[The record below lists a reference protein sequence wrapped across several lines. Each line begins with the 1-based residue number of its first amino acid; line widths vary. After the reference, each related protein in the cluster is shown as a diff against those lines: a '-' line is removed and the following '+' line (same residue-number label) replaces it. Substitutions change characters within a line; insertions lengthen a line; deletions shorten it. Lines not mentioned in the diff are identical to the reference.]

1 MVRSTHA
8 RSSDAAPPPRPRR
21 LAVLALALAHVAGW
35 LPLSCAH
42 QPGPGNGNGASGDT
56 PPRAWG
62 KLIGMLLGGLAAA
75 TFMALA
81 VRAVLHWALVA
92 RDARTAVRRP
102 LRRSTSGPP
111 PLPCVPEEA
120 EPLEACL
127 LVHVHELPP
136 TSPPQRAPSRRE
148 GMMTYLVSAADEPPA
163 LLPR

>member
-1 MVRSTHA
+1 M
-8 RSSDAAPPPRPRR
+8 
-21 LAVLALALAHVAGW
+21 LALALAHVAGW

-42 QPGPGNGNGASGDT
+42 TARADGGASSGNT

-62 KLIGMLLGGLAAA
+62 KLVGMLLGGFAAA

-81 VRAVLHWALVA
+81 VRGVLYWALVA
-92 RDARTAVRRP
+92 REARTASRRP
-102 LRRSTSGPP
+102 VRRSTSGPP

-127 LVHVHELPP
+127 LVHVQELPP

-148 GMMTYLVSAADEPPA
+148 GMMTVLISAADAPT